1 MAGTRAAIRYAK
13 AILSL
18 ATDNQK
24 AEAVQ
29 ADMAL
34 IGQSIANN
42 ASLENALKSPVV
54 KLLEKAAVLDALFP
68 SVSSESKSLFTTL
81 VSNKRVNILGQ
92 IATQYGILY
101 DQVNNK
107 ENAFVTTAIPM
118 TSELEEKV
126 MAKLKTL
133 TTKEVT
139 LRKSVDANIL
149 GGFVLRVGD
158 LHYDASV
165 SNQLN
170 TLKRKFTIN

>member
-13 AILSL
+13 AVLSL

-107 ENAFVTTAIPM
+107 ENAFVTTAIAM
-118 TSELEEKV
+118 TSELEENV

-139 LRKSVDANIL
+139 LHKSVDANIL

-158 LHYDASV
+158 LQYDASV

-170 TLKRKFTIN
+170 TLKRKFIIN

>member
-107 ENAFVTTAIPM
+107 ENAFVTTAIAM

-139 LRKSVDANIL
+139 LLKSVDANIL

-158 LHYDASV
+158 LQYDASV

-170 TLKRKFTIN
+170 TLKRKFIIN

>member
-13 AILSL
+13 AVLSL

-54 KLLEKAAVLDALFP
+54 KLLEKAAALDALFP

-107 ENAFVTTAIPM
+107 ENAFVTTAIAM

-139 LRKSVDANIL
+139 LHKSVDANIL

-158 LHYDASV
+158 LQYDASV

-170 TLKRKFTIN
+170 TLKRKFIIN

>member
-92 IATQYGILY
+92 IATQYGILC

-158 LHYDASV
+158 LQYDASV

-170 TLKRKFTIN
+170 TLKRKFIIN

>member
-42 ASLENALKSPVV
+42 ASLENVLKSPVV

-158 LHYDASV
+158 LQYDASV

-170 TLKRKFTIN
+170 TLKRKFIIN

>member
-13 AILSL
+13 AVLSL
-18 ATDNQK
+18 ASDNKQ
-24 AEAVQ
+24 AAVVQ

-34 IGQSIANN
+34 ISQTIANN
-42 ASLENALKSPVV
+42 ASLEAVLKSPVV
-54 KLLEKAAVLDALFP
+54 KLSEKADVLKAIFS
-68 SVSSESKSLFTTL
+68 SVSEESKSLFNTL
-81 VSNKRVNILGQ
+81 VTNKRVDILSQ
-92 IATQYGILY
+92 VATQFGILY
-101 DQVNNK
+101 DLANNK

-118 TSELEEKV
+118 TSEIEAKV

-139 LRKSVDANIL
+139 LNNSVDETIL
-149 GGFVLRVGD
+149 GGFILRVGD
-158 LHYDASV
+158 QQYDASV

>member
-1 MAGTRAAIRYAK
+1 M
-13 AILSL
+13 
-18 ATDNQK
+18 
-24 AEAVQ
+24 
-29 ADMAL
+29 
-34 IGQSIANN
+34 
-42 ASLENALKSPVV
+42 
-54 KLLEKAAVLDALFP
+54 
-68 SVSSESKSLFTTL
+68 SSESKSLFTTL
-81 VSNKRVNILGQ
+81 VTNKRVNILGQ

-118 TSELEEKV
+118 TSELEAKV

-139 LRKSVDANIL
+139 LHKSVDENIL

-158 LHYDASV
+158 QQYDASV

-170 TLKRKFTIN
+170 TLKRKFIIN

>member
-133 TTKEVT
+133 TTKAVSYTHLT
-139 LRKSVDANIL
+139 LP
-149 GGFVLRVGD
+149 
-158 LHYDASV
+158 
-165 SNQLN
+165 
-170 TLKRKFTIN
+170 TKRIV

>member
-13 AILSL
+13 AVLSL
-18 ATDNQK
+18 ASDNKQ
-24 AEAVQ
+24 AAVVQ

-34 IGQSIANN
+34 ISQTIANN
-42 ASLENALKSPVV
+42 ASLEAVLKSPVV
-54 KLLEKAAVLDALFP
+54 KLSEKADVLKAIFP
-68 SVSSESKSLFTTL
+68 SVCEESKSLFNTL
-81 VSNKRVNILGQ
+81 VTNKRVDILSQ
-92 IATQYGILY
+92 IATQFGILY
-101 DQVNNK
+101 DIENNK

-118 TSELEEKV
+118 TSEIEAKV

-139 LRKSVDANIL
+139 LNNSVDETIL
-149 GGFVLRVGD
+149 GGFILRVGD
-158 LHYDASV
+158 QQYDASV

>member
-1 MAGTRAAIRYAK
+1 MEGTRAAIRYAK

-18 ATDNQK
+18 ATDNK
-24 AEAVQ
+24 SAAAVQ

-34 IGQSIANN
+34 ISQAIENN
-42 ASLENALKSPVV
+42 ASLADVLKSPVV
-54 KLLEKAAVLDALFP
+54 KLSEKADVLNALFP
-68 SVSSESKSLFTTL
+68 SLSSESKSLFDIL
-81 VSNKRVNILGQ
+81 VTNKRVDILSQ
-92 IATQYGILY
+92 IATQFGILY
-101 DQVNNK
+101 DIENNK

-118 TSELEEKV
+118 TSEIEAKV

-139 LRKSVDANIL
+139 LNNSVDETIL
-149 GGFVLRVGD
+149 GGFILRVGD
-158 LHYDASV
+158 QQYDASV

>member
-13 AILSL
+13 AVLSL

-139 LRKSVDANIL
+139 LHKSVDAYIL

-158 LHYDASV
+158 LQYDASV

-170 TLKRKFTIN
+170 TLKRKFIIN

>member
-107 ENAFVTTAIPM
+107 ENAFVITAIPM

-158 LHYDASV
+158 LQYDASV

-170 TLKRKFTIN
+170 TLKRKFIIN

>member
-133 TTKEVT
+133 TKKEVT
-139 LRKSVDANIL
+139 LHKSVDANIL

-158 LHYDASV
+158 LQYDASV

-170 TLKRKFTIN
+170 TLKRKFIIN

>member
-13 AILSL
+13 AVLSL

-68 SVSSESKSLFTTL
+68 FVSSESKSLFTTL

-107 ENAFVTTAIPM
+107 ENAFVTTAIAM

-139 LRKSVDANIL
+139 LHKSVDANIL

-158 LHYDASV
+158 LQYDASV

-170 TLKRKFTIN
+170 TLKRKFIIN

>member
-13 AILSL
+13 AVLSL
-18 ATDNQK
+18 ASDNKQ
-24 AEAVQ
+24 AAVVQ

-34 IGQSIANN
+34 ISQTIANN
-42 ASLENALKSPVV
+42 ASLEAVLKSPVV
-54 KLLEKAAVLDALFP
+54 KLSEKADVLKAIFS
-68 SVSSESKSLFTTL
+68 SVSEESKSLFNTL
-81 VSNKRVNILGQ
+81 VTNKRVDILSQ
-92 IATQYGILY
+92 IATQFGILY
-101 DQVNNK
+101 DIENNK

-118 TSELEEKV
+118 TSEIEAKV

-139 LRKSVDANIL
+139 LNNSVDETIL
-149 GGFVLRVGD
+149 GGFILRVGD
-158 LHYDASV
+158 QQYDASV

>member
-29 ADMAL
+29 VDMAL

-107 ENAFVTTAIPM
+107 ENAFVTTAIAM

-139 LRKSVDANIL
+139 LHKSVDANIL

-158 LHYDASV
+158 LQYDASV

-170 TLKRKFTIN
+170 TLKRKFIIN

>member
-13 AILSL
+13 AVLSL

-139 LRKSVDANIL
+139 LRKSIDANIL

-158 LHYDASV
+158 LQYDASV

-170 TLKRKFTIN
+170 TLKRKFIIN

>member
-13 AILSL
+13 AVLSL

-107 ENAFVTTAIPM
+107 ENAFVTTAIAM
-118 TSELEEKV
+118 NSELEEKV

-139 LRKSVDANIL
+139 LHKSVDANIL

-158 LHYDASV
+158 LQYDASV

-170 TLKRKFTIN
+170 TLKRKFIIN

>member
-126 MAKLKTL
+126 MAKLKT
-133 TTKEVT
+133 
-139 LRKSVDANIL
+139 
-149 GGFVLRVGD
+149 
-158 LHYDASV
+158 
-165 SNQLN
+165 SNYKGSNAPQVCRCKHPWRFCTSSWRLA
-170 TLKRKFTIN
+170 I

>member
-139 LRKSVDANIL
+139 LHKSVDANIL

-158 LHYDASV
+158 LQYDASV

-170 TLKRKFTIN
+170 TLKRKFIIN